1 MKFEPKKKKG
11 QENPK
16 EIKIIHI
23 KGLNWKKKT
32 IGPKKKKGQ
41 KNFYYMIKNTKIN
54 LLSTQY

>member
-23 KGLNWKKKT
+23 KGLNWKKK
-32 IGPKKKKGQ
+32 PLDQRKKRV
-41 KNFYYMIKNTKIN
+41 KIFFIIW
-54 LLSTQY
+54 